1 MADEEF
7 ILDMSPE
14 SHQIIPDLSSVLKL
28 DAKNPSAVF
37 FLQAAS
43 LRQGKSLTVNVPG
56 FRIVTEQPKIASCPF
71 VLRLKGAE
79 DFVCLCFKGNG
90 ANVYCYG
97 LSVEDL
103 LKWKPPEKGDESEES
118 VLRLINMNN
127 ASLIGAVELANT
139 ETCDLKELVERIL
152 KYLPTFNKIQ
162 PKVPPA
168 PGPSPSPSPN
178 PIHCFS
184 PSPSSSPSPTSP
196 SPIHTFSLSISL
208 SA

>member
-1 MADEEF
+1 M
-7 ILDMSPE
+7 
-14 SHQIIPDLSSVLKL
+14 
-28 DAKNPSAVF
+28 
-37 FLQAAS
+37 
-43 LRQGKSLTVNVPG
+43 
-56 FRIVTEQPKIASCPF
+56 
-71 VLRLKGAE
+71 LRLKGAE

-90 ANVYCYG
+90 ANLYCYG

-103 LKWKPPEKGDESEES
+103 LKWKKPEKGDESEES

-152 KYLPTFNKIQ
+152 KYLPTFNKIM

-178 PIHCFS
+178 PIYRFS

-196 SPIHTFSLSISL
+196 SPSLSQSLSISL

>member
-1 MADEEF
+1 MAQRAKGSNCDGWLCQKIMADEEF

-28 DAKNPSAVF
+28 DAKNPSVVF

-103 LKWKPPEKGDESEES
+103 MKWKFC
-118 VLRLINMNN
+118 RL
-127 ASLIGAVELANT
+127 LGAIPLA
-139 ETCDLKELVERIL
+139 L
-152 KYLPTFNKIQ
+152 
-162 PKVPPA
+162 A
-168 PGPSPSPSPN
+168 GPDR
-178 PIHCFS
+178 HVRRW
-184 PSPSSSPSPTSP
+184 
-196 SPIHTFSLSISL
+196 
-208 SA
+208 